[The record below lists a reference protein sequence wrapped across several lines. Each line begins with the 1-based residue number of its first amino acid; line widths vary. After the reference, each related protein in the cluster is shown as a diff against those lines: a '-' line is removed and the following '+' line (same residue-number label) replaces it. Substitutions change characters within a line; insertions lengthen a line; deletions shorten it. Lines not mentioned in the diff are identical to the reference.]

1 MFYLNDCRMLS
12 ARERIIDVALCLVKA
27 LLGCSGESWGFTLHI
42 FFLSLGYTKLASKV
56 SSFLKAFIH
65 PVYLTDRHFEVD

>member
-12 ARERIIDVALCLVKA
+12 VRERIIDVALCLVKA

-42 FFLSLGYTKLASKV
+42 FLSLGYTKLASKV

>member
-1 MFYLNDCRMLS
+1 MLPFVWS
-12 ARERIIDVALCLVKA
+12 KHFWVVLEKVGA
-27 LLGCSGESWGFTLHI
+27 SPFT

>member
-12 ARERIIDVALCLVKA
+12 VKERIIDVALCLVKA

-42 FFLSLGYTKLASKV
+42 FFITELYKTCIKSKLLFKSIY
-56 SSFLKAFIH
+56 SPCIS
-65 PVYLTDRHFEVD
+65 DRHFEVD